1 MYAVQYNQKSSKMQ
15 EEALL
20 FKYDTTCQILSG
32 IIETEKGDIN
42 GNNTAGTY
50 YMTDGCVYKEWGGT
64 LVQGIFW
71 VGKENQEF
79 YKGQMPDIEIV
90 VGDPDA
96 ELKAEAQKVTDQIN
110 ALGEI
115 TLDKEDA
122 VKAAR
127 SAYDAL
133 DKKAKA
139 YITEETLNVLADAEM
154 KIKDLKPVIG
164 QVTISVERFTIGQGY
179 YKEPVNIAL
188 KEGNTCSD
196 IIRSLIGSDNYIGQP
211 NYLSAIKGA
220 DLGADKV
227 DVPRLRSSKGWKPIA
242 MPKAWKISMRCA
254 VFYSSF

>member
-1 MYAVQYNQKSSKMQ
+1 
-15 EEALL
+15 
-20 FKYDTTCQILSG
+20 
-32 IIETEKGDIN
+32 
-42 GNNTAGTY
+42 
-50 YMTDGCVYKEWGGT
+50 
-64 LVQGIFW
+64 
-71 VGKENQEF
+71 
-79 YKGQMPDIEIV
+79 MPDIEIV

-196 IIRSLIGSDNYIGQP
+196 IIRSLIGSDN
-211 NYLSAIKGA
+211 
-220 DLGADKV
+220 
-227 DVPRLRSSKGWKPIA
+227 
-242 MPKAWKISMRCA
+242 
-254 VFYSSF
+254 